1 MKLFQWVKEIRSK
14 NGVLHFKRYAI
25 IETTY
30 FSVYWHKIYERDRDI
45 HMHSHPWAFFGIIIK
60 GSYVE
65 EYIKKTDLGS
75 LLNPIGISMQ
85 TAYRTKGPLSIG
97 FGGRKYFHRIH
108 RIENGPVTSLFFTFG
123 KHKEWYYRTS
133 LGRGGIVESEEYR
146 RLKHEG
152 KLPK

>member
-25 IETTY
+25 VETKY
-30 FSVYWHKIYERDRDI
+30 FAAYIHKIYEHDRDL
-45 HMHSHPWAFFGIIIK
+45 HMHSHPWAFFGIILN

-65 EYIKKTDLGS
+65 EYLKKSSIGS
-75 LLNPIGISMQ
+75 ILSPIGISLE

-97 FGGRKYFHRIH
+97 FGSRKYFHRIH
-108 RIENGPVTSLFFTFG
+108 QIENGPVTTLFFTFG
-123 KHKEWYYRTS
+123 KHKNWYYRTS
-133 LGRGGIVESEEYR
+133 LGRKGLIESEEYR
-146 RLKHEG
+146 KLKHEN

>member
-1 MKLFQWVKEIRSK
+1 MKFFKLVKEIRSK

-25 IETTY
+25 LETSY
-30 FSVYWHKIYERDRDI
+30 FSVYWHKIYEHDRDV
-45 HMHSHPWAFFGIIIK
+45 HMHSHPWAFFGIIVK

-65 EYIKKTDLGS
+65 EYIKKTNIGS
-75 LLNPIGISMQ
+75 ILNPIGISLQ
-85 TAYRTKGPLSIG
+85 SAYRTKGPLSIG
-97 FGGRKYFHRIH
+97 FGSRKYFHRIH

-123 KHKEWYYRTS
+123 KHQNWYYRTS
-133 LGRGGIVESEEYR
+133 LGRGGKIESEEYR